1 MKRIILIGMLSIIVM
16 AFFNCATGGVWG
28 SVDRISEREVS
39 IHLSVPPIS
48 GGSGANL
55 DGKAAEIMKK
65 EAQKYG
71 YRYFILIIQGA
82 MITNVMGSAR
92 YGGNAVGDYVGVF
105 ILEEELDEV
114 REDGFRVYDIN
125 YMK

>member
-1 MKRIILIGMLSIIVM
+1 MKKILLNGMLLIIVM
-16 AFFNCATGGVWG
+16 TFFNCATGGVWG

-71 YRYFILIIQGA
+71 YRYFILVIQGA
-82 MITNVMGSAR
+82 MVTNVMGSAQ
-92 YGGNAVGDYVGVF
+92 YGGNAVGDYIGIF
-105 ILEEELDEV
+105 LLEDELAEA
-114 REDGFRVYDIN
+114 RESGFRIYDIN